1 MESVELGFR
10 FLLGLVFLSASVP
23 KLFEGGEFR
32 EALAN
37 YGLLPAGLVDPVAR
51 WLPRVELVAGGALL
65 GGIAQSLVAAIAAF
79 LLAVFAVAVAA
90 NLIRGRSIDCGCR
103 GSASPRRIGWGL
115 VGRDLALAV
124 MAALL
129 VRAPSPAAILPLP
142 WERSGEV
149 SSGKLT
155 ALVISA
161 SLLLVAG
168 NLVSESRRVRQALRR
183 WPYHTTVEQML

>member
-1 MESVELGFR
+1 MESLELGFR
-10 FLLGLVFLSASVP
+10 VLLGLVFLSTSVP
-23 KLFEGGEFR
+23 KLFDGREFR
-32 EALAN
+32 EAVAN

-65 GGIAQSLVAAIAAF
+65 GGIAQSLVAAVAAF

-103 GSASPRRIGWGL
+103 GSVSPRRIGWGL
-115 VGRDLALAV
+115 VGKDLGLAV

-129 VRAPSPAAILPLP
+129 VRAPSRAAILPLP
-142 WERSGEV
+142 WEGNTRTSSGE
-149 SSGKLT
+149 LI

-161 SLLLVAG
+161 SLLVVGG
-168 NLVSESRRVRQALRR
+168 NLVGESRRVRRALRHR
-183 WPYHTTVEQML
+183 PYQTTVEQML